1 MEMPGNWLAAQI
13 SPRRVRILE
22 SKTAKVVAV
31 LSKGASRNA
40 QWHIIEWDG
49 KLTPHENQSFESP
62 EAAAQWLW
70 DWSHGPVEKRKT
82 VPHSWVAEKTGYSES
97 GVWRMRQ
104 PGDREPTLDRMRR
117 LESVFGWELCDQIN
131 LGPRE
136 WVEAF
141 ERVIKEA
148 YDNEEL
154 KGYIKEVTSD
164 DDRG

>member
-1 MEMPGNWLAAQI
+1 MEMPGNWRADQ
-13 SPRRVRILE
+13 PNHRRVHIFE
-22 SKTAKVVAV
+22 KTGGPAVAV
-31 LSKGASRNA
+31 ISRGASRNA
-40 QWHIIEWDG
+40 QWHIIEWSG
-49 KLTPHENQSFESP
+49 KAMAPVDAFDTP

>member
-1 MEMPGNWLAAQI
+1 MTNMEMPGNWRLTQTG
-13 SPRRVRILE
+13 PRRAYLFE
-22 SKTAKVVAV
+22 GPATEPLAV
-31 LSKGASRNA
+31 ISKGASRHA
-40 QWHIIEWDG
+40 QWHIIGWGG
-49 KLTPHENQSFESP
+49 KKTVHESQQFESP
-62 EAAAQWLW
+62 EEAVQWLW

-141 ERVIKEA
+141 ENVIKEA
-148 YDNEEL
+148 YD
-154 KGYIKEVTSD
+154 D
-164 DDRG
+164 DNRG